1 MSKQELDQLWELQEC
16 QAELR
21 RHVVQLTSQI
31 NLAEKER
38 AILDITVNELDK
50 MPEDIRTYV
59 GVGKMFVLRRKE
71 NVKSDFVENNSESL
85 KKDQDRKRL
94 RSQFL
99 SKLRENESRID
110 ELADQIEAA
119 RAKAGKSR

>member
-31 NLAEKER
+31 NSAEKER
-38 AILDITVNELDK
+38 AVLDITVKEIEK
-50 MPEDIRTYV
+50 MPDDMKTYV
-59 GVGKMFVLRRKE
+59 GVGKMFVLRQKE
-71 NVKSDFVENNSESL
+71 KLRSDFVESNAESL
-85 KKDQDRKRL
+85 KKDQDRKQL
-94 RSQFL
+94 RNQFL
-99 SKLRENESRID
+99 SKLRENENRID